1 MYYTCE
7 VAGNDSK
14 NYNGGIWKRKET
26 ESTIVFTFILREVL
40 NTNPY
45 HRNDKFTFWKK
56 PNRNGKYRSSHGMKD
71 WGDGTYTIYPNFE
84 GTPYYM
90 KPIVDKD
97 MLKVCSSVIIKLP
110 TK

>member
-7 VAGNDSK
+7 VSGNSK
-14 NYNGGIWKRKET
+14 EFNGGIWKRKET

-45 HRNDKFTFWKK
+45 HREDKLTFYKK
-56 PNRNGKYRSSHGMKD
+56 PNKNGKYKASHGVRD
-71 WGDGTYTIYPNFE
+71 WGDGTYTIYPRFE
-84 GTPYYM
+84 GIPYYM

-97 MLKVCSSVIIKLP
+97 MIEACSHAIIKTP